1 MGTIVGTAIA
11 LKVGYTLN
19 DAAHVRWT
27 EAELLAWINLAQA
40 EIQALKPN
48 VFITTVN
55 IALVAGS
62 KQSIAATHSGLIDVI
77 RNMGAAGAV
86 PGAGIRPVE
95 RAQLDVAFADWHLA
109 EYADAIVQC
118 FWFDERDQKVFYVFP
133 TQPAATTQEIEVK
146 VSASP
151 TPLATLAAAIAID
164 NSWEPAII
172 DYVLYRAF
180 GKDTTSAPNRER
192 SDKHYQAFMRAMGV
206 RTALDPAYAPD
217 KDDLGGVNAN
227 APEGPVV

>member
-19 DAAHVRWT
+19 DASHVRWT
-27 EAELLAWINLAQA
+27 EPELLAWINLAQA
-40 EIQALKPN
+40 EIQAFKPN
-48 VFITTVN
+48 VFILTAN
-55 IALVAGS
+55 IALAAGS

-77 RNMGAAGAV
+77 RNMGTGAV
-86 PGAGIRPVE
+86 AGAGIRPIE
-95 RAQLDVAFADWHLA
+95 RAQLDVAFADWHLV
-109 EYADAIVQC
+109 EYADKIVQC
-118 FWFDERDQKVFYVFP
+118 FWFDERDPKVFYVFP
-133 TQPAATTQEIEVK
+133 TQPASTDQEIEVK

-151 TPLATLAAAIAID
+151 TPLDTLAATVAID
-164 NSWEPAII
+164 NAWEPAII

-192 SDKHYQAFMRAMGV
+192 SDKYYQAFMRAMGV

-217 KDDLGGVNAN
+217 KDDLGGANAN
-227 APEGPVV
+227 APEGPAV